1 MIASITG
8 TLLEKHPPSL
18 VMEVNG
24 IGYELEAPMTTF
36 YELPEPG
43 QRLNL
48 FTHLVVREDAQ
59 LLYGFSQRRQRDLF
73 RSLLKVSGV
82 GPRVGL
88 AILSGMSAEEFLRCM
103 IDEDLNRLICI
114 PGIGR
119 KTGQRL
125 LVEMRDRVLKQAEG
139 EQWEGGE
146 NTGSSVVDNRGEAV
160 NALESLG
167 YKTAQAQKA
176 VGLIEAKDLNSEQI
190 IRQALRNLGGST

>member
-1 MIASITG
+1 MIALISGI
-8 TLLEKHPPSL
+8 LLEKHPPSL
-18 VMEVNG
+18 VVEING

-43 QRLNL
+43 ESLNL
-48 FTHLVVREDAQ
+48 FTHFVVREDAQ

-73 RSLLKVSGV
+73 RSLLKVSGI

-103 IDEDLNRLICI
+103 INEDLNRLTCI

-125 LVEMRDRVLKQAEG
+125 LVEMRDRILKQAEG
-139 EQWEGGE
+139 EQW
-146 NTGSSVVDNRGEAV
+146 DEAV
-160 NALESLG
+160 VNGSNTVDHRSDAINALESLG
-167 YKTAQAQKA
+167 YKSAHAQQA
-176 VGLIEAKDLNSEQI
+176 VAKIETDDLTSEEI
-190 IRQALRNLGGST
+190 IRQALRNLGSAA